1 MKTISTKLCFIL
13 LFMAGVNAFAQ
24 TPPLPP
30 APVAATGSG
39 VNMAV
44 INENL
49 RVINSAFSKYNSYNT
64 VFSVE
69 GRTLRWKSTVADI
82 TGDISDLI
90 FYVNYTN
97 NWIVIKCLEGECL
110 TGTTFNKEYSM
121 SLKTQ
126 AEEISPEMSNVL
138 NALNNIRAEVLSK

>member
-1 MKTISTKLCFIL
+1 MRTISTKLCFVIL
-13 LFMAGVNAFAQ
+13 LMAGFNAFTQ

-30 APVAATGSG
+30 APAVATGSG

-49 RVINSAFSKYNSYNT
+49 RVINNAFSNYNSYNT

-69 GRTLRWKSTVADI
+69 GTTLRWKSTVADI

-97 NWIVIKCLEGECL
+97 SWIVIKCLEGECL
-110 TGTTFNKEYSM
+110 TGTSFNKEYSM
-121 SLKTQ
+121 SLKT
-126 AEEISPEMSNVL
+126 ETDKISPEMSNVL
-138 NALNNIRAEVLSK
+138 HALNNIRAEVLGN

>member
-1 MKTISTKLCFIL
+1 
-13 LFMAGVNAFAQ
+13 
-24 TPPLPP
+24 
-30 APVAATGSG
+30 
-39 VNMAV
+39 MAV
-44 INENL
+44 INDNL

-69 GRTLRWKSTVADI
+69 GNTLRWKSTVADI

-126 AEEISPEMSNVL
+126 SEEISPEMSNVL
-138 NALNNIRAEVLSK
+138 NALNNIRAEVLSN